1 MAEQLSAED
10 FTEFVYSLRG
20 TIERGASVY
29 HAFDHFGLEICAKK
43 LEEHTRMIITIS
55 LSQNSSSD
63 LFEMLE
69 LSLVVLLRKTSDT
82 LQWRLLS
89 HERLTLLS
97 ACFWWLSNESS
108 WNRQNNSHFC
118 GAVHWTT
125 TLSEQYCFNFSSCQR
140 ALSIQQKSP
149 AQTFGIFAG
158 RMESVRPHSRI
169 CSNVLC
175 NAGHAG
181 WTLLCFKMAAF

>member
-10 FTEFVYSLRG
+10 FTEFIYSIRG

-82 LQWRLLS
+82 LQ
-89 HERLTLLS
+89 
-97 ACFWWLSNESS
+97 
-108 WNRQNNSHFC
+108 
-118 GAVHWTT
+118 
-125 TLSEQYCFNFSSCQR
+125 
-140 ALSIQQKSP
+140 
-149 AQTFGIFAG
+149 
-158 RMESVRPHSRI
+158 
-169 CSNVLC
+169 
-175 NAGHAG
+175 
-181 WTLLCFKMAAF
+181 

>member
-43 LEEHTRMIITIS
+43 LEEHTRMIIS

-82 LQWRLLS
+82 LQ
-89 HERLTLLS
+89 
-97 ACFWWLSNESS
+97 
-108 WNRQNNSHFC
+108 
-118 GAVHWTT
+118 
-125 TLSEQYCFNFSSCQR
+125 
-140 ALSIQQKSP
+140 
-149 AQTFGIFAG
+149 
-158 RMESVRPHSRI
+158 
-169 CSNVLC
+169 
-175 NAGHAG
+175 
-181 WTLLCFKMAAF
+181 